1 MDLDKLFE
9 DATLKAKELPKQS
22 NENLLL
28 LYSLYKQSTE
38 GDQQAEKPSN
48 PFDIVGNA
56 KYKAW
61 EDLKGTSKDDAKKQ
75 YIDLV
80 NKLRN

>member
-1 MDLDKLFE
+1 MELDKLFE
-9 DATLKAKELPKQS
+9 EASIKAKELPNQS

-28 LYSLYKQSTE
+28 LYALYKQASE

-48 PFDIVGNA
+48 PFDIIGNA

-61 EDLKGTSKDDAKKQ
+61 ENLKGVSKNEAKKQ

-80 NKLRN
+80 SRLKD

>member
-1 MDLDKLFE
+1 MELNKLFE
-9 DATLKAKELPKQS
+9 EAASNAKELPKQS

-28 LYSLYKQSTE
+28 LYSLYKQASE

-80 NKLRN
+80 NKLQN